1 MGDSVIRKTRLSG
14 KMVREQTCLDKR
26 IITVH
31 EHIVSCYRDEYVER
45 REPYQD
51 EINLC
56 NTLINYLQKFQSQT
70 EQEASADTM
79 GEEGGAKSSGWSI
92 IKGIVLEAG
101 IFFWWIWVRF

>member
-1 MGDSVIRKTRLSG
+1 MKWIYGWVNHVINIH
-14 KMVREQTCLDKR
+14 V
-26 IITVH
+26 
-31 EHIVSCYRDEYVER
+31 HIVSGYRDEYVER

-70 EQEASADTM
+70 EQEGSVDTM

-92 IKGIVLEAG
+92 IKGIVLEDNG
-101 IFFWWIWVRF
+101 FIDHSLNLYLSHT